1 MEKTTVEFVIKIQEI
16 TDVENTAG
24 EYWLSLDKKVGDL
37 ILDWVDLATPGS
49 KIPSVGEVIVTTY
62 VQSSEGISGS
72 IYADVV
78 GVVVYVNT

>member
-1 MEKTTVEFVIKIQEI
+1 MERTVEFVIKIQEI
-16 TDVENTAG
+16 TAVENLAG

-37 ILDWVDLATPGS
+37 IIDWVDLAIPGS
-49 KIPSVGEVIVTTY
+49 KIPSVGDVFDTIY
-62 VQSSEGISGS
+62 VQSAEGIGGS